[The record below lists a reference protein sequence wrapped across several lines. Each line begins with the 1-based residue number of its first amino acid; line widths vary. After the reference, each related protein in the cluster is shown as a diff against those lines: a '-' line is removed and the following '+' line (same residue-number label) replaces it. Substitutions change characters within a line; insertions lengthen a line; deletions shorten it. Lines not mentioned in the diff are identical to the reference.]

1 MAEQQNNGGDPID
14 RALRR
19 AHGIAGSPLEKTL
32 RLHAYKL
39 IDTGDG
45 TKTDANL
52 DKFVSEQRADP
63 FYASS
68 FTAPPGPAKVAG
80 IDTLHLSEPERAA
93 IASGKVEVEARFGP
107 RDGDGSRDGTAQ
119 RGGVGRDHRV
129 GKSQGRLTTCTT

>member
-14 RALRR
+14 RALIR

-52 DKFVSEQRADP
+52 DNFVIEQRADP
-63 FYASS
+63 FYESS
-68 FTAPPGPAKVAG
+68 FTTPPAGVAVTSKAT
-80 IDTLHLSEPERAA
+80 ISPDEKQLSEMS
-93 IASGKVEVEARFGP
+93 ASGKVPVPTTPAKAKPSQTDVVLLDPDEFESIRTGKKSF
-107 RDGDGSRDGTAQ
+107 
-119 RGGVGRDHRV
+119 VG
-129 GKSQGRLTTCTT
+129 

>member
-1 MAEQQNNGGDPID
+1 MTTENDPID
-14 RALRR
+14 RALIR

-52 DKFVSEQRADP
+52 DEFVREQRADP

-68 FTAPPGPAKVAG
+68 FTAPPGPAKAAG
-80 IDTLHLSEPERAA
+80 IDTLALSEEQRSDIDAGKLVIEAETKQETATIGTATVQPSEEELDEI
-93 IASGKVEVEARFGP
+93 IASGKV
-107 RDGDGSRDGTAQ
+107 
-119 RGGVGRDHRV
+119 RV
-129 GKSQGRLTTCTT
+129 G

>member
-14 RALRR
+14 RALIR

-93 IASGKVEVEARFGP
+93 IASGKVEVEP
-107 RDGDGSRDGTAQ
+107 GSAHETATVPGTVQPSEEELDEIIAS
-119 RGGVGRDHRV
+119 GKVRV
-129 GKSQGRLTTCTT
+129 G

>member
-14 RALRR
+14 RALIR

-63 FYASS
+63 FYASC
-68 FTAPPGPAKVAG
+68 FTAPPPAKVSG
-80 IDTLHLSEPERAA
+80 VDTLHLSEEQRADIDTGKIVIEA
-93 IASGKVEVEARFGP
+93 ETKQETASIGTATVQPSEEELDEIIASGKV
-107 RDGDGSRDGTAQ
+107 
-119 RGGVGRDHRV
+119 RV
-129 GKSQGRLTTCTT
+129 G